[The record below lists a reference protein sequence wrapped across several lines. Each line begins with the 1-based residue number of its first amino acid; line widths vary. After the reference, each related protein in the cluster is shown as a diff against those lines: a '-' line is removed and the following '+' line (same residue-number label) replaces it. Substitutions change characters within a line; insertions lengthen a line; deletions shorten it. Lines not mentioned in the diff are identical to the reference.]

1 MTNSQTLVQHRDI
14 QNWVAARH
22 GMPAIARV
30 PDTKGEIHARLA
42 LSFSSPQDRPDSPRP
57 DATPQADTGMSPVSW
72 SAWLAELDRQHLA
85 LKVSSQNEADFEF
98 VERQGIDDSAHR
110 NLGDMLN

>member
-14 QNWVAARH
+14 QNWVTARH

-30 PDTKGEIHARLA
+30 PDSAGAMHARLA
-42 LSFSSPQDRPDSPRP
+42 LSFRTKQHGPVNEPSTDD
-57 DATPQADTGMSPVSW
+57 GMAPVSW

-85 LKVSSQNEADFEF
+85 LKVSGQPSPDFEF
-98 VERQGIDDSAHR
+98 VERQGLDDRR
-110 NLGDMLN
+110 NLGETLN